1 VSAACYLDSSAI
13 LAFLYGEPG
22 ALPPGSLA
30 PAVTSTLTRV
40 ECLRSIERHRW
51 QGRLTDERM
60 LRKRE
65 GLFQVLRSA
74 RVVAMEPAILERAS
88 GSFSVPLK
96 TLDAIHLATA
106 LRVAEELGDALTFA
120 THDHPLAAAARAY
133 GLKVVGA

>member
-1 VSAACYLDSSAI
+1 MSAACYLDSSAI
-13 LAFLYGEPG
+13 LACLYGEPG

-30 PAVTSTLTRV
+30 PAVTSILSRV

-51 QGRLTDERM
+51 LGRLTDERM

-65 GLFQVLRSA
+65 GLFQILRAA
-74 RVVAMEPAILERAS
+74 RVVAMDPAILDRAS

-106 LRVAEELGDALTFA
+106 LRVAEELGGTLTFA
-120 THDHPLAAAARAY
+120 THDRPLAAAARAY

>member
-1 VSAACYLDSSAI
+1 MSAACYLDSSAI
-13 LAFLYGEPG
+13 LAYLYGEPG
-22 ALPPGSLA
+22 AVPPGSLA
-30 PAVTSTLTRV
+30 PAVTSSLTRV

-51 QGRLTDERM
+51 LRRLTDEGM

-74 RVVAMEPAILERAS
+74 RVVEMEPSILERAS

-106 LRVAEELGDALTFA
+106 LRTVEEIEGVLTFA
-120 THDHPLAAAARAY
+120 THDRGLADAARAY
-133 GLKVVGA
+133 GLRVVGA